1 MVIFLEYFS
10 QLPSWNWPEAGCPV
24 TGGSGVPVTFFVVA
38 GVDVSSVTSS
48 DVAWPAVVSWSSSVV
63 SLSTSVVD
71 RVVGDAV
78 GVVGTGVVGTE
89 EKKLETES

>member
-1 MVIFLEYFS
+1 MHLNT
-10 QLPSWNWPEAGCPV
+10 PDCATP
-24 TGGSGVPVTFFVVA
+24 
-38 GVDVSSVTSS
+38 S

-63 SLSTSVVD
+63 SLSTWVVD

-89 EKKLETES
+89 EKKVETEN